1 MDTSRKCSV
10 NLLFYLE
17 VNWYFKFDADG
28 EEEQKVTSYYQ
39 YWS

>member
-1 MDTSRKCSV
+1 MDTYRKCSV

-28 EEEQKVTSYYQ
+28 EEEKR
-39 YWS
+39 